1 VSGEAEEAG
10 RLLALVAQLQG
21 EDPLLTGIEAALIAA
36 ADTGLAGDSRTFA
49 RRLGLAHAL
58 VLRALN
64 ALAERGRIRIDRR
77 DARTMRTHYSLGPHA
92 PASAIV

>member
-1 VSGEAEEAG
+1 MSGEAEEAG

-36 ADTGLAGDSRTFA
+36 AATGLAGDSRTFA

-64 ALAERGRIRIDRR
+64 ALAERGPIRIDRR
-77 DARTMRTHYSLGPHA
+77 DARTMRMHYSLGPDA